1 MSSYVVE
8 AIPLAKLLL
17 RKAAGLGGV
26 TMGLALS
33 ADRVRR
39 YAGMARL
46 FYKYG
51 SRDLVRHAGLEE
63 ALLDSD
69 DAEAQPPGAAPADP
83 NAARLAGDLERLG
96 PAYIKLGQ
104 LLSTRSDLLPPE
116 YLDALARLQDHV
128 EPFSFAEVERIVQEE
143 LGVRLSKGFASFD
156 ATPLAAASLGQVHRA
171 TLRDGRT
178 VAVKVQRPDAR
189 EQVAGDL
196 AAFAEVAEFLDRHTS
211 AGRLASFSEIV
222 EEFRKTILEELDYR
236 REAQNLTTLR
246 DNLASFRRIVVPAPV
261 ADYSSGRVL
270 TMEYIAGTKITA
282 LHPVV
287 RVDLDPR
294 GLVEELFQAYLRQ
307 IIIDGFFHADP
318 HPGNVLITD
327 DGRLAL
333 IDLGMVSRLSAAR
346 QESLLKLL
354 LSVAEGRADQA
365 VDVASHI
372 GHKLEHFDRAATE
385 RDISDLVTRY
395 KDATLQEV
403 QAGAVIMQLSR
414 IAGQHGLRLPTEL
427 TLLGKTLLNLDE
439 VARTL
444 APGFDASESI
454 RRNAAAL
461 MQERMRRSLSIAGGF
476 SALTELRSFVE
487 ALPSRLNRV
496 MDAVSTNEFKLK
508 MEVIDEGALI
518 EGFQKVANRIALG
531 LVLAA
536 LIVGAAMLMQV
547 RTSFT
552 ILGYPGLAM
561 LLFIAAAAG
570 GVWMAFSIL
579 TGDRSSRRHA

>member
-1 MSSYVVE
+1 
-8 AIPLAKLLL
+8 
-17 RKAAGLGGV
+17 
-26 TMGLALS
+26 MGLALS

-51 SRDLVRHAGLEE
+51 SRDLVKHAGLEE
-63 ALLDSD
+63 ALLDAD
-69 DAEAQPPGAAPADP
+69 DAETQPAGAAPADP
-83 NAARLAGDLERLG
+83 NAARLADDLERLG

-116 YLDALARLQDHV
+116 YLDSLARLQDHV
-128 EPFSFAEVERIVQEE
+128 EPFSFADVERIVQEE
-143 LGVRLSKGFASFD
+143 LGVRISKGFASFD

-171 TLRDGRT
+171 TLRDGRN

-236 REAQNLTTLR
+236 REAQNLTTLH
-246 DNLASFRRIVVPAPV
+246 DNLASFRRIVVPLPI

-287 RVDLDPR
+287 RVDLDPS

-318 HPGNVLITD
+318 HPGNGLITD

-333 IDLGMVSRLSAAR
+333 IDLGMVSRLSVAR

-354 LSVAEGRADQA
+354 ISVAEGHADQA
-365 VDVASHI
+365 VDVATHI
-372 GHKLEHFDRAATE
+372 GHKSEHFDRAATE

-395 KDATLQEV
+395 KDAKLQEV

-414 IAGQHGLRLPTEL
+414 IAGQHGLRLPAEL

-487 ALPSRLNRV
+487 ALPARLNRV

-579 TGDRSSRRHA
+579 TGDRSTRHHAR

>member
-1 MSSYVVE
+1 
-8 AIPLAKLLL
+8 
-17 RKAAGLGGV
+17 
-26 TMGLALS
+26 MGLAIS
-33 ADRVRR
+33 ADRLKR

-51 SRDLVRHAGLEE
+51 SHDLVRRAGLED
-63 ALLDSD
+63 ALLESD
-69 DAEAQPPGAAPADP
+69 RDPDAKAANTPADP
-83 NAARLAGDLERLG
+83 EAARLADDLERLG

-116 YLDALARLQDHV
+116 YLDALARLQDRV
-128 EPFSFAEVERIVQEE
+128 EPFSFSDVEQIVQQE
-143 LGVRLSKGFASFD
+143 LGVRLSKGFSSFD
-156 ATPLAAASLGQVHRA
+156 PTPIAAASLGQVHRA
-171 TLRDGRT
+171 TLRDGRA
-178 VAVKVQRPDAR
+178 VAVKVQRPEAR
-189 EQVAGDL
+189 EHVASDL
-196 AAFAEVAEFLDRHTS
+196 AAFADVAEFLDRHTS
-211 AGRLASFSEIV
+211 AGRIASFSEIV
-222 EEFRKTILEELDYR
+222 EEFRRTILEELDYR

-246 DNLASFRRIVVPAPV
+246 ANLASFPRIVVPAPI

-270 TMEYIAGTKITA
+270 TMEYVAGTKITE

-287 RVDLDPR
+287 RVDLNPH
-294 GLVEELFQAYLRQ
+294 GLVEDLFHAYLRQ
-307 IIIDGFFHADP
+307 IVIDGFFHADP

-346 QESLLKLL
+346 QAHLLKLL
-354 LSVAEGRADQA
+354 LSVADGRADQA
-365 VDVASHI
+365 VEVAIQI
-372 GHKLEHFDRAATE
+372 GRRLEHFDRAAAE
-385 RDISDLVTRY
+385 RDIADLVTRY
-395 KDATLQEV
+395 KDATLQDV

-414 IAGQHGLRLPTEL
+414 IAGMHGLRLPSEL

-439 VARTL
+439 IARTL

-454 RRNAAAL
+454 RRNAASL
-461 MQERMRRSLSIAGGF
+461 MQERMRRSMSIAGGF
-476 SALTELRSFVE
+476 AALTELRSFAE
-487 ALPSRLNRV
+487 ALPGRLNRV

-518 EGFQKVANRIALG
+518 EGFQKIANRIALG

-552 ILGYPGLAM
+552 IFGYPGLAM
-561 LLFIAAAAG
+561 LLFIAAAG
-570 GVWMAFSIL
+570 GGLWMAISIL
-579 TGDRSSRRHA
+579 TGDRPTRRHA

>member
-1 MSSYVVE
+1 
-8 AIPLAKLLL
+8 
-17 RKAAGLGGV
+17 
-26 TMGLALS
+26 MGLAIS
-33 ADRVRR
+33 ADRLKR

-51 SRDLVRHAGLEE
+51 NHDLVRRAGLED
-63 ALLDSD
+63 ALLESD
-69 DAEAQPPGAAPADP
+69 RDPDAKAANTPADP
-83 NAARLAGDLERLG
+83 EAARLADDLERLG

-116 YLDALARLQDHV
+116 YLDALARLQDRV
-128 EPFSFAEVERIVQEE
+128 EPFSFSDVEQIVQQE
-143 LGVRLSKGFASFD
+143 LGVRLSKGFSSFD
-156 ATPLAAASLGQVHRA
+156 PTPIAAASLGQVHRA
-171 TLRDGRT
+171 TLRDGRA
-178 VAVKVQRPDAR
+178 VAVKVQRPEAR
-189 EQVAGDL
+189 EHVASDL
-196 AAFAEVAEFLDRHTS
+196 AAFADVAEFLDRHTS
-211 AGRLASFSEIV
+211 AGRIASFSEIV
-222 EEFRKTILEELDYR
+222 EEFRRTILEELDYR

-246 DNLASFRRIVVPAPV
+246 ANLASFPRIVVPAPI

-270 TMEYIAGTKITA
+270 TMEYVAGTKITE

-287 RVDLDPR
+287 RVDLNPH
-294 GLVEELFQAYLRQ
+294 GLVEDLFHAYLRQ
-307 IIIDGFFHADP
+307 IVIDGFFHADP

-346 QESLLKLL
+346 QEHLLKLL
-354 LSVAEGRADQA
+354 LSVADGRADQA
-365 VDVASHI
+365 VEVAIQI
-372 GHKLEHFDRAATE
+372 GRRLEHFDRAAAE
-385 RDISDLVTRY
+385 RDIADLVTRY
-395 KDATLQEV
+395 KDATLQDV

-414 IAGQHGLRLPTEL
+414 IAGMHGLRLPSEL

-439 VARTL
+439 IARTL

-454 RRNAAAL
+454 RRNAASL
-461 MQERMRRSLSIAGGF
+461 MQERMRRSMSIAGGF
-476 SALTELRSFVE
+476 AALTELRSFAE
-487 ALPSRLNRV
+487 ALPGRLNRV

-518 EGFQKVANRIALG
+518 EGFQKIANRIALG

-552 ILGYPGLAM
+552 IFGYPGLAM
-561 LLFIAAAAG
+561 LLFIAAAG
-570 GVWMAFSIL
+570 GGLWMAISIL
-579 TGDRSSRRHA
+579 TGDRPTRRHA